1 MDKDVKALAQ
11 ELLLETVQHYNSNNR
26 GYQPSLGC
34 VYAQEDDMEKRCA
47 VGRILTED
55 GLQKIIAQGMNSG
68 STITNV
74 IRALG
79 VGIIQERWRP
89 LFLNFEGFDVVKHI
103 QRLHDTE
110 ENWSSSGITPR
121 GVSHALGI
129 SRHIWEEKSVVPAP
143 ELV

>member
-1 MDKDVKALAQ
+1 MNTTIKALAQ
-11 ELLLETVQHYNSNNR
+11 DLLLETIHHYNSDNR

-34 VYAQEDDMEKRCA
+34 VYAREDDMETRCA
-47 VGRILTED
+47 IGRILTED

-68 STITNV
+68 KDITSV
-74 IRALG
+74 IGALS
-79 VGIIQERWRP
+79 VDIMQKRWQP
-89 LFLNFEGFDVVKHI
+89 LFLNDEGLAVVRQI
-103 QRLHDTE
+103 QQLHDTE

-129 SRHIWEEKSVVPAP
+129 SRHIWEEKAAVP